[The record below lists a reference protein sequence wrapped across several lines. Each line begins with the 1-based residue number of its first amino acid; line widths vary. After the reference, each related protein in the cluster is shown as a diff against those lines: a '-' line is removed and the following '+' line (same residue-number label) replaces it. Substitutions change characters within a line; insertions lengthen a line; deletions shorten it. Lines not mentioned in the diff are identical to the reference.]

1 MLRLQGNQLNKW
13 IKQKAKGSEVPACTA
28 APTGRCLLWAELSW
42 WVSARH
48 SVLPQVNCPGKA
60 GVSLSL
66 CKCVCVWQ
74 RKQAYTNMHVYA
86 HFSTPP
92 PTRRA
97 LGTCGNLCDT
107 WSQAS
112 LTSFVCAASLIGHS
126 PLHCQCVFYLWR
138 GFWLPQSAF
147 SLFLDLISCG
157 RGIFVF
163 CLCVCVHKV
172 CKERTIEDK
181 VWEEKDKCG

>member
-66 CKCVCVWQ
+66 CKCVCVCVTE
-74 RKQAYTNMHVYA
+74 KTSVHKYA
-86 HFSTPP
+86 CVCAFFHP
-92 PTRRA
+92 PTHPEGVR
-97 LGTCGNLCDT
+97 NL
-107 WSQAS
+107 WE
-112 LTSFVCAASLIGHS
+112 FVRHLEPS
-126 PLHCQCVFYLWR
+126 
-138 GFWLPQSAF
+138 
-147 SLFLDLISCG
+147 FLDLI
-157 RGIFVF
+157 
-163 CLCVCVHKV
+163 CVCSLSDWPLSPALSMCFLLV
-172 CKERTIEDK
+172 ERLLAPTICFFIIFRLNFL
-181 VWEEKDKCG
+181 W